1 MKNKFLNFFKN
12 NYQKIIYLTLFF
24 LVIFSFVYAIIFM
37 SNMWILARTGY
48 NTIGSYGSDKTLVY
62 DYLNLHNNLIFISG
76 VVLIV
81 LFALAM
87 LFGNKSRIKY
97 YTSNI
102 IFGFA
107 TGIASIVFSVVLM
120 ISAGVSKGKLI
131 YASYAGFKFADGSN
145 ATEVFGKNFVN
156 VILPQGFKEEL
167 GIAQSGGCANFTN
180 PFSVDTP
187 NFSFEGCNAMINLT
201 FVLYTLIG
209 LVGIGILA
217 LTIYKMV
224 KSKKANKNVD
234 LKEEM

>member
-1 MKNKFLNFFKN
+1 MENKFLNFFKN

-24 LVIFSFVYAIIFM
+24 LVIFSFIYAIIFM

-48 NTIGSYGSDKTLVY
+48 NTIGSYGTDKTLVY

-107 TGIASIVFSVVLM
+107 TGIASIVFSIVLM
-120 ISAGVSKGKLI
+120 ISAGNAKGKLL
-131 YASYAGFKFADGSN
+131 YASYANYKFADGTS
-145 ATEVFGKNFVN
+145 AAESLGKNFVN
-156 VILPQGFKEEL
+156 VILPEGFKDEL
-167 GIAQSGGCANFTN
+167 GISQTGGCANFTN
-180 PFSVDTP
+180 PYGVDTP
-187 NFSFEGCNAMINLT
+187 NFSFEGCNAMINLS
-201 FVLYTLIG
+201 FVLYTLIAI
-209 LVGIGILA
+209 VGVSIIA
-217 LTIYKMV
+217 LTVYKII
-224 KSKKANKNVD
+224 KNKKVNNVE
-234 LKEEM
+234 LKEEI